1 MLLVPKQLQR
11 VGMTGAVPYYGG
23 RFTPAQAYAASHP
36 TAPPPPFPDPMTAGG
51 AFVRAP
57 VPAKGTDYPT
67 APQPD
72 TQLALQHLLDAGV
85 ITEAE
90 FQDLRS
96 RAAK

>member
-36 TAPPPPFPDPMTAGG
+36 TAPPSTFPDPMTAGG

-67 APQPD
+67 APLQD